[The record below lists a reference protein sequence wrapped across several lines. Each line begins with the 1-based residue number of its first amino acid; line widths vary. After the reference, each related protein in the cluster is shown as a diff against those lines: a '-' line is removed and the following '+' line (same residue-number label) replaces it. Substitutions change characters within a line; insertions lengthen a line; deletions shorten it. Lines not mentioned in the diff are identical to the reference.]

1 MRCSRHRLTA
11 PAAGGSRL
19 DARFV
24 TLAAAALAA
33 AGRPGYGPGMEPA
46 ALADRAAATDAIR
59 RGAMRL
65 LVGLD
70 LATLAEVTLP
80 NGRRAD
86 LLALAPDGGL
96 TLIEIKSSREDF
108 LADRKWAD
116 YLEFAD
122 RFYFAVA
129 PGFPLAL
136 LPAEEGVILADRFA
150 GIVHRPARHRPV
162 MAARRRSL
170 LLRFARLGA
179 LRLHG
184 LADPEALAGR
194 EA

>member
-1 MRCSRHRLTA
+1 MRDPAPTA
-11 PAAGGSRL
+11 RADGAA
-19 DARFV
+19 D
-24 TLAAAALAA
+24 
-33 AGRPGYGPGMEPA
+33 
-46 ALADRAAATDAIR
+46 DIR
-59 RGAMRL
+59 RGTMRL
-65 LVGLD
+65 LLGLD
-70 LATLAEVTLP
+70 MAALAEVTLP

-86 LLALAPDGGL
+86 LLALAPGGEL
-96 TLIEIKSSREDF
+96 TLVEIKSSREDF
-108 LADRKWAD
+108 LADRKWAE

-122 RFYFAVA
+122 LFYFAVA

-136 LPAEEGVILADRFA
+136 LPDEEGVILADRFA
-150 GIVHRPARHRPV
+150 GAVHRPARLRPV
-162 MAARRRSL
+162 VPARRRSL

>member
-1 MRCSRHRLTA
+1 MPEPPLPA
-11 PAAGGSRL
+11 PA
-19 DARFV
+19 
-24 TLAAAALAA
+24 TI
-33 AGRPGYGPGMEPA
+33 PA
-46 ALADRAAATDAIR
+46 EDIR
-59 RGAMRL
+59 RGVMRL
-65 LVGLD
+65 LLGLD
-70 LATLAEVTLP
+70 LTSLPEVTLP

-86 LLALAPDGGL
+86 LLALAPDGEL
-96 TLIEIKSSREDF
+96 SLVEIKSSREDF
-108 LADRKWAD
+108 LADRKWAE

-136 LPAEEGVILADRFA
+136 LPEEEGVILADRFA
-150 GIVHRPARHRPV
+150 GAVHRPARHRPIA
-162 MAARRRSL
+162 AARRRSL
-170 LLRFARLGA
+170 LLRLARLGA